1 VLRLLDLHANL
12 NLANVR
18 TPPYI
23 AVAMAKTV
31 YLAQLGCP
39 KNEVDGEHLI
49 GALRRAGYTTID
61 SPKGAD
67 VLLVNTCGFIA
78 PAKKESIER
87 ILELAQYKNG
97 NGTRLL
103 VAGCLAQRY
112 PKQLLADIPE
122 IDALVGIDRIDDVV
136 RAARGEATG
145 NCFVTRPD
153 QAYHEYDAPR
163 AVSTRPWAYLKISD
177 GCDNACAFCA
187 IPQFRGK
194 NRSRAMEDILNEA
207 ERLASE
213 GVRELVVVAQDT
225 TSYGVDRYGTPRLA
239 ELLVRLGQT
248 PGIQWVRL
256 MYAFPYFVDESLI
269 DVICHAPNVVRYLDM
284 PIQHINHGM
293 LMQMNRRLGSAET
306 IALLE
311 RFRIENP
318 DVALRTSVVVGHPG
332 ESANAFGQLADFIAD
347 FEFDRLGVFVYSLE
361 EGTKAARMEP
371 KVDEATAEMR
381 RRMLLDIQDD
391 VLARRQDARIGRT
404 LDVLVESELD
414 GALYGRSEA
423 DAPEVDCGARIE
435 GRARIGDIVRGR
447 CVGIEGVDLVVS
459 TEGA

>member
-1 VLRLLDLHANL
+1 
-12 NLANVR
+12 
-18 TPPYI
+18 
-23 AVAMAKTV
+23 MAKTV

-49 GALRRAGYTTID
+49 GALRRAGYRTVD
-61 SPKGAD
+61 SPEGAD

-78 PAKKESIER
+78 PAKKESVEK

-136 RAARGEATG
+136 PAARGEATG

-153 QAYHEYDAPR
+153 QVYHEFDAPR
-163 AVSTRPWAYLKISD
+163 AVSTKPWAYLKISD

-194 NRSRAMEDILNEA
+194 NRSRAFEGILIEA

-225 TSYGVDRYGTPRLA
+225 TSYGVDRYGKPRLA

-248 PGIQWVRL
+248 PGIRWVRL

-284 PIQHINHGM
+284 PIQHIDHDM
-293 LMQMNRRLGSAET
+293 LMVMNRRLGRVET
-306 IALLE
+306 HALLE
-311 RFRIENP
+311 RFRKENP
-318 DVALRTSVVVGHPG
+318 AVTLRTSVVVGHPG

-361 EGTKAARMEP
+361 EGTKASHMEP

-381 RRMLLDIQDD
+381 RRMLLDIQED
-391 VLARRQDARIGRT
+391 VLARRQEAKIGQT
-404 LDVLVESELD
+404 LDVLVEAEHD
-414 GALYGRSEA
+414 GVFYGRSEA
-423 DAPEVDCGARIE
+423 DAPEVDCSVRIE
-435 GRARIGDIVRGR
+435 GHAQIGDIIRAK
-447 CVGIEGVDLVVS
+447 CVSIEGVDLVAS
-459 TEGA
+459 PEAA